1 MRGERLGVR
10 NDPARVRA
18 AGDPTPGGGASTSG
32 LLDDRTRKRHPL
44 ASSSPPPVQCT
55 IPNPLAFLLVF
66 FTGRKGEIFTGMRI
80 EYSKGERASKELILL
95 NRQTSFEASGRK
107 MKVLLIF
114 PPDWFPSEPYLS
126 LPSLTAVLRKAGHT
140 VVQKDVNLEMWDWYF
155 SEDFLKKVLR
165 KVPQQLDRLR
175 KLANKRDLTDWEM
188 DVQLALCDVTR
199 QRIDELIKKAEKAK
213 AIVRGEVFYDIDQLE
228 WAIQVFREVT
238 QTISLVYA
246 PARICMPPME
256 TDLSY
261 KVYASNEVIEAV
273 NDQQVNVYRDVFE
286 QLVKPVIEAEKPD
299 VVGIS
304 IVLQQQIFST
314 MTFCALIKEQFPHI
328 HVTIGGNT
336 VTRLRDV
343 LPQSPLFQ
351 FFDSAVVYEGE
362 TAFVQLVE
370 AVGAKRDLGSVP
382 NTIYKDDK
390 GVHESALSYAEH
402 MAELPPPDFDGLP
415 LQKYFVPTNVLP
427 YLATRGCYW
436 GRCEFC
442 DHGEGYTAG
451 YRSKKI
457 QDVLAEIRFLKD
469 KYGVRHFHFTDE
481 SYPPALFRKLARGL
495 VEEKMDIFWTTHMR
509 FEKSLLEDGV
519 WEDAKQSGCR
529 YLHFGYESGVERVL
543 KLMDKATTTEI
554 MTKHLKYTA
563 EAGIWNHCMG
573 FFGFPGETRE
583 EAWQS
588 VEFLE
593 QNKNYVHSLGFGT
606 FDLGRHNPV
615 AKHPERWGVTAYKN
629 PEWDLALDYYFTV
642 KNGLSI
648 EEAERVFQEFERN
661 HYSGWDLRLY
671 IREYIFLYICKFG
684 LKKLPDLQ
692 YQAAKIAG
700 HTPTL
705 AGKM

>member
-1 MRGERLGVR
+1 M
-10 NDPARVRA
+10 
-18 AGDPTPGGGASTSG
+18 
-32 LLDDRTRKRHPL
+32 K
-44 ASSSPPPVQCT
+44 
-55 IPNPLAFLLVF
+55 
-66 FTGRKGEIFTGMRI
+66 I

-95 NRQTSFEASGRK
+95 NRQSFEATSGRK

-126 LPSLTAVLRKAGHT
+126 LPSLTSVLRQAGHQ
-140 VVQKDVNLEMWDWYF
+140 VVQKDINLEMWDWYF

-165 KVPQQLDRLR
+165 RVPQQLDRLR
-175 KLANKRDLTDWEM
+175 KASRNRELSDAEM
-188 DVQLALCDVTR
+188 ELQMALCDVSR
-199 QRIDELIKKAEKAK
+199 QKIDELIKKAEKAK
-213 AIVRGEVFYDIDQLE
+213 AIVRGETFYDIDKLE

-238 QTISLVYA
+238 SVISMVYA

-261 KVYASNEVIEAV
+261 KVYVSSEIIDAV
-273 NDQQVNVYRDVFE
+273 NDEQVNIYRDVFN

-299 VVGIS
+299 VIGIS
-304 IVLQQQIFST
+304 IVLQQQMFST
-314 MTFCALIKEQFPHI
+314 MTFCSLIKEQFPHI
-328 HVTIGGNT
+328 HITIGGNT

-343 LPQSPLFQ
+343 LPRSPLFQ
-351 FFDSAVVYEGE
+351 YFDSAVVYEGE
-362 TAFVQLVE
+362 TAFVQLVS
-370 AVGAKRDLGSVP
+370 AVGAKRSLAEVP
-382 NTIYKDDK
+382 NTIYKDET
-390 GVHESALSYAEH
+390 GVHESTTSYAEDMH
-402 MAELPPPDFDGLP
+402 QLPPPDFDGLP
-415 LQKYFVPTNVLP
+415 LEKYFVPVKTLP

-457 QDVLAEIRFLKD
+457 QDVLAEIKHLRD
-469 KYGVRHFHFTDE
+469 KYGCQHFHFTDE

-495 VEEKMDIFWTTHMR
+495 VESNMGIYWTTHMR
-509 FEKSLLEDGV
+509 FEKSLLEDAV
-519 WEDAKQSGCR
+519 WQDAKESGCR

-543 KLMDKATTTEI
+543 QLMDKATTTAI
-554 MTKHLKYTA
+554 MTEHLKRTA

-573 FFGFPGETRE
+573 FFGFPGETKE

-588 VEFLE
+588 VQFLE
-593 QNKNYVHSLGFGT
+593 ANKDYVHSLGFGT

-615 AKHPERWGVTAYKN
+615 AKHPEKWGVTAYKN
-629 PEWDLALDYYFTV
+629 PDWDLALDYYYTV
-642 KNGLSI
+642 KNGMSI

-661 HYSGWDLRLY
+661 HNPGWDLRLY

-684 LKKLPDLQ
+684 LQKLPDLQ
-692 YQAAKIAG
+692 YQAMKTAG
-700 HTPTL
+700 VTPTL

>member
-1 MRGERLGVR
+1 
-10 NDPARVRA
+10 
-18 AGDPTPGGGASTSG
+18 
-32 LLDDRTRKRHPL
+32 
-44 ASSSPPPVQCT
+44 
-55 IPNPLAFLLVF
+55 
-66 FTGRKGEIFTGMRI
+66 MRI
-80 EYSKGERASKELILL
+80 EYSKGDRASKELIQLH
-95 NRQTSFEASGRK
+95 RKASFESSGRK

-126 LPSLTAVLRKAGHT
+126 LPSLTSVLRKAGHT
-140 VVQKDVNLEMWDWYF
+140 VIQKDVNLEMWDWYF

-165 KVPQQLDRLR
+165 RVPQQLDRLR
-175 KLANKRDLTDWEM
+175 KLSNKRELAEWEM
-188 DVQLALCDVTR
+188 EVQLALCDVTR
-199 QRIDELIKKAEKAK
+199 QKIDDLIKKAEKAK

-273 NDQQVNVYRDVFE
+273 NDEQVNVYRDVFDHI
-286 QLVKPVIEAEKPD
+286 VKPVLEAEKPD

-314 MTFCALIKEQFPHI
+314 MTFCSLIKQQFPHI

-362 TAFVQLVE
+362 TAFLQLVE
-370 AVGAKRDLGSVP
+370 AVGAKRDLASVP

-390 GVHESALSYAEH
+390 GVHESALSYAED

-457 QDVLAEIRFLKD
+457 QDVLTDIQYLRD
-469 KYGVRHFHFTDE
+469 KYNVRHFHFTDE

-495 VEEKMDIFWTTHMR
+495 VESKMDIFWTTHMR
-509 FEKSLLEDGV
+509 FEKSLLEDAV

-543 KLMDKATTTEI
+543 QLMDKATTTEI

-588 VEFLE
+588 VQFLE

-615 AKHPERWGVTAYKN
+615 AKHPEKWGVTAYKN
-629 PEWDLALDYYFTV
+629 PDWDLALDYYFTV
-642 KNGLSI
+642 KNGMSI
-648 EEAERVFQEFERN
+648 EEAERVFQEFEQN
-661 HYSGWDLRLY
+661 HNPGWDLRLY

-684 LKKLPDLQ
+684 LRKLPDLQ
-692 YQAAKIAG
+692 YQAMKTAG
-700 HTPTL
+700 VTPTL